1 MALQVETRDGLF
13 RLVSEELSTG
23 WLPDT
28 SPNRKSVLIF
38 FRLLRD
44 EVGKPLYTCQE
55 LSAIVNSENRQASSG
70 YVEHFRACNKDML
83 AFLNRRKQGR
93 QRSGGSSAGR
103 IVGKALSASE

>member
-1 MALQVETRDGLF
+1 VALQVETRDGLF

-44 EVGKPLYTCQE
+44 EVGKPLDTC
-55 LSAIVNSENRQASSG
+55 
-70 YVEHFRACNKDML
+70 
-83 AFLNRRKQGR
+83 
-93 QRSGGSSAGR
+93 
-103 IVGKALSASE
+103 

>member
-44 EVGKPLYTCQE
+44 EVGKPLYTC
-55 LSAIVNSENRQASSG
+55 
-70 YVEHFRACNKDML
+70 
-83 AFLNRRKQGR
+83 
-93 QRSGGSSAGR
+93 
-103 IVGKALSASE
+103 